1 MSPAEGRPAVNPHGG
16 NGARAA
22 AVSEAAARLEEA
34 TPVTAGRGRAGDG
47 RRLPWWGVLWLVLGA
62 AYFLLPLLAT
72 LQFSL
77 QVGRGEYGLDA
88 YRRILADPGFRT
100 SLWFS
105 FKLSLYTI
113 VVALILLVP
122 TTYWVHLK
130 LPQLRPTVEFLTVLP
145 FVVPPIVLVVGLL
158 RGFRWTPTWFY
169 GGCLLLVAGYVVL
182 AFPYVYR
189 SLDAGLRAI
198 DIHTLTEAAQS
209 LGAGWPTILLRVIMP
224 NLKASLLSAAFLAF
238 AIVMGE
244 FTMAVIMLFNTF
256 AVYIAYVMETQAT
269 GAAALSVISFAITW
283 LSMLGILLLG
293 RRVGGRQVQIG
304 GVR

>member
-1 MSPAEGRPAVNPHGG
+1 M
-16 NGARAA
+16 A
-22 AVSEAAARLEEA
+22 AVSTR
-34 TPVTAGRGRAGDG
+34 PAGRSRV
-47 RRLPWWGVLWLVLGA
+47 PWWVMLWLLLGA
-62 AYFLLPLLAT
+62 AYFLLPLFAT
-72 LQFSL
+72 AQFSL
-77 QVGRGEYGLDA
+77 QVGRNAYGLDA
-88 YRRILADPGFRT
+88 YREILQDPFFRQ
-100 SLWFS
+100 SLAFS
-105 FKLSLYTI
+105 FKLSIYTI
-113 VVALILLVP
+113 VVALALLVP
-122 TTYWVHLK
+122 TAYWVHLK
-130 LPQLRPTVEFLTVLP
+130 LPRLRPVVEFLTVLP

-169 GGCLLLVAGYVVL
+169 GGYLLLVGGYVVL

-209 LGAGWPTILLRVIMP
+209 LGASWPTILFRVIVP
-224 NLKASLLSAAFLAF
+224 NLKASLLSAAFLTF

-269 GAAALSVISFAITW
+269 GAAALSLISFAITW
-283 LSMLGILLLG
+283 LSMLGILLAG